1 MQRLSNEKDTERL
14 TMKKLILISALLFS
28 FNGWAITDYKPYD
41 ESAIAG
47 EEIIKALEKA
57 KSNNKYI
64 LLQMGGNWCP
74 DCRTLGEY
82 FSRPDIKKWLDERV
96 ILVSVDVG
104 EWDRNLDIV
113 EEYGNPISEG
123 IPALVLLNPDNEV
136 MFSTL
141 AGELASARNMSK
153 NDLVQWLESKID
165 PMIQ

>member
-1 MQRLSNEKDTERL
+1 
-14 TMKKLILISALLFS
+14 MKKLILISALLFS

-41 ESAIAG
+41 ESAVAG

-96 ILVSVDVG
+96 ILVSIDVG

-136 MFSTL
+136 MFATL

-153 NDLVQWLESKID
+153 NDLVEWLKSKID

>member
-1 MQRLSNEKDTERL
+1 
-14 TMKKLILISALLFS
+14 MKKLILLSVLLFS
-28 FNGWAITDYKPYD
+28 FNGWGITDYKPYD

-47 EEIIKALEKA
+47 EEIIKALKKA

>member
-1 MQRLSNEKDTERL
+1 
-14 TMKKLILISALLFS
+14 MKKLILISALLFS
-28 FNGWAITDYKPYD
+28 FNGWAITDFKPYD
-41 ESAIAG
+41 ERVVAG
-47 EEIIKALEKA
+47 EEIAKALGIA

-136 MFSTL
+136 IFATL

-153 NDLVQWLESKID
+153 NDLIQWLEVKID
-165 PMIQ
+165 PLIQ

>member
-1 MQRLSNEKDTERL
+1 
-14 TMKKLILISALLFS
+14 MKKLILISALLFG
-28 FNGWAITDYKPYD
+28 FNGWAITDFKPYD
-41 ESAIAG
+41 ERVVAG
-47 EEIIKALEKA
+47 EEIAKALGIA

-136 MFSTL
+136 IFATL

-153 NDLVQWLESKID
+153 NDLIQWLEVKID
-165 PMIQ
+165 PLIQ

>member
-1 MQRLSNEKDTERL
+1 
-14 TMKKLILISALLFS
+14 MKKLILISALLFS
-28 FNGWAITDYKPYD
+28 SNGWGITDYKPYD

-47 EEIIKALEKA
+47 EEIIKALKKA

-153 NDLVQWLESKID
+153 NDLVQWLEFKID